1 MMHSTRR
8 RRSISH
14 GDEEVFEAFPILLPK
29 PNFTRNITI
38 STTPSGTDEDGIE
51 SCNDDE
57 SELGSA
63 SDSSS
68 ANAYTSTQDNPKR
81 IGRTL
86 EVKRQSLMK
95 VFTNLIDYA
104 ASSRSPIRNPRKGSR
119 KIEKNKNQL
128 SSSCNFDLPESAQLS
143 MNHLLELLRKIIPL
157 HYQYC
162 RYGTSSSNINR
173 EHDLSLIKMAAMY
186 TTKLDEANNGKG
198 SISRDDE
205 DQIATLLESFVGY
218 PYLKSSCLL
227 VADIH
232 TYVGLLRQSGGT
244 NLDFATIS
252 LLKALWIYTHHLNA
266 TASLQSKNSKKK
278 EIPNDND
285 NDEEEIIV
293 IVAEEE
299 DMDRIGL
306 ASHRLGLAYW
316 DAGDCLESV
325 TLLRQA
331 LEFYERPRRLQ
342 YLPQMYNH
350 PLVKAARN
358 DLHYYVKRTKSALL
372 QQSTS
377 STSILGSQSS
387 LSSTSSSTSTST
399 STSSTSR
406 ISYSTT
412 KSSSTTGSTKLSRI
426 HSRAIPSSSARRI
439 SRRRRPDQQKKVTST
454 NTISRSVWTSSRRLS
469 TIESVVDT
477 SGSGTNNSSSSC
489 LHLRMR

>member
-1 MMHSTRR
+1 MHITRR

-29 PNFTRNITI
+29 PNFTRTITI
-38 STTPSGTDEDGIE
+38 STSPSELDEEGIE

-57 SELGSA
+57 SELSSA
-63 SDSSS
+63 NDSSS
-68 ANAYTSTQDNPKR
+68 SNLYTSTQDSPKR

-119 KIEKNKNQL
+119 KIEKNKSQL
-128 SSSCNFDLPESAQLS
+128 SSSCNFDLPESAELS

-162 RYGTSSSNINR
+162 RYGTSSSNMNH
-173 EHDLSLIKMAAMY
+173 EHDISLIKMAAMY
-186 TTKLDEANNGKG
+186 TTKLDQANNGKG
-198 SISRDDE
+198 GISRDDE

-266 TASLQSKNSKKK
+266 TASLQSKN
-278 EIPNDND
+278 ND
-285 NDEEEIIV
+285 NDEEEEIVV

-358 DLHYYVKRTKSALL
+358 DLHYYIKRTKSALL

-377 STSILGSQSS
+377 SLSILVSKSS
-387 LSSTSSSTSTST
+387 LSSTSSSTSTSTST

-426 HSRAIPSSSARRI
+426 HSRAIPSSSRSRTSNI
-439 SRRRRPDQQKKVTST
+439 PHCRQRRRRRPDQQKKVTST
-454 NTISRSVWTSSRRLS
+454 TISRSVWTSRRLS

>member
-1 MMHSTRR
+1 MLHTTRR
-8 RRSISH
+8 KRTISH
-14 GDEEVFEAFPILLPK
+14 GDEEGLEVFPILLPK
-29 PNFTRNITI
+29 PNFTRTITT
-38 STTPSGTDEDGIE
+38 STTPSELDEEGIE

-57 SELGSA
+57 SELSSA
-63 SDSSS
+63 SDNSL
-68 ANAYTSTQDNPKR
+68 ANVYTSTQDSPKG

-128 SSSCNFDLPESAQLS
+128 SSSCNFDLPESAELS

-162 RYGTSSSNINR
+162 RYGTSSSNMNH

-186 TTKLDEANNGKG
+186 TTKLDQANNGKG

-244 NLDFATIS
+244 NVDFATIS

-266 TASLQSKNSKKK
+266 TASLQSKN
-278 EIPNDND
+278 NDNT
-285 NDEEEIIV
+285 EEGIVV

-331 LEFYERPRRLQ
+331 LQFYERPRRLQ

-358 DLHYYVKRTKSALL
+358 DLQYYIKRTKSALL

-377 STSILGSQSS
+377 SLSILVSKSS

-412 KSSSTTGSTKLSRI
+412 KSSTTTGSTKLSRI
-426 HSRAIPSSSARRI
+426 HSRAIPSSSRC
-439 SRRRRPDQQKKVTST
+439 RRRRPDPQKKVTST
-454 NTISRSVWTSSRRLS
+454 TTISRSVWTSRRLS

>member
-1 MMHSTRR
+1 MMHITRR
-8 RRSISH
+8 RGTISH

-29 PNFTRNITI
+29 PNFTRTITI
-38 STTPSGTDEDGIE
+38 STSPSELDEEGIE

-57 SELGSA
+57 SELSSA
-63 SDSSS
+63 SDSSL
-68 ANAYTSTQDNPKR
+68 ANVYTSTQDSPKR

-128 SSSCNFDLPESAQLS
+128 SSSCNFDLPESAELS

-162 RYGTSSSNINR
+162 RYGISSSNINH

-186 TTKLDEANNGKG
+186 TTKLDQAINGKG

-266 TASLQSKNSKKK
+266 TASLQSKN
-278 EIPNDND
+278 ND
-285 NDEEEIIV
+285 NDEEEIVV

-358 DLHYYVKRTKSALL
+358 DLQYYIKRTKSALL

-377 STSILGSQSS
+377 SLSILVSKSS
-387 LSSTSSSTSTST
+387 LSSTSSSTSTSTST

-426 HSRAIPSSSARRI
+426 HSRAIPSSSRRT
-439 SRRRRPDQQKKVTST
+439 SNRRPDQQKKVTST
-454 NTISRSVWTSSRRLS
+454 NTISRSVWTSRRLS